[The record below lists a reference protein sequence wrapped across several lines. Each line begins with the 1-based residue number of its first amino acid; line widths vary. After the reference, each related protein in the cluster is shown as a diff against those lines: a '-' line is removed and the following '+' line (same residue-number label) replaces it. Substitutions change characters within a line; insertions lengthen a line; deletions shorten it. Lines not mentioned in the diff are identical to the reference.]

1 MFINKCKKKT
11 LAISGGLGKIGLSLA
26 LKFSKNNF
34 NVLLG
39 DNDFDKYKLLKK
51 KLQFNNIEFYNGN
64 MCLSKH
70 IDRFINYGI
79 KKFKK
84 IDYTI
89 HCCYPKTKNWNKKF
103 EFLDQ
108 YSLNK
113 HISDNLGGSII
124 YSQRFIKY
132 FLKEGSGKLIHISSI
147 QGISTPKF
155 DHYKG
160 LKMNSPISYSAIKS
174 GVISVTKYLAKA
186 YGKNNIQINCISPGG
201 LKDNQPKTFVKRYR
215 KSCLLKGLIDSE
227 DLHSTIF
234 FLLNDNSKYINGQ
247 NIVIDDGW
255 SL

>member
-1 MFINKCKKKT
+1 MQKKT

-26 LKFSKNNF
+26 FKFSQNNF
-34 NVLLG
+34 NVLVG
-39 DNDFDKYKLLKK
+39 DNNLYKYRLLKK
-51 KLQFNNIEFYNGN
+51 KLEFNNIEFYNGN
-64 MCLSKH
+64 MCLSKD
-70 IDRFINYGI
+70 IDNFINYGI

-89 HCCYPKTKNWNKKF
+89 HSCYPKTKNWNKKF

-113 HISDNLGGSII
+113 NILDHLGGSII

-132 FLKEGSGKLIHISSI
+132 FLRKGAGKLIHISSI
-147 QGISTPKF
+147 QGISAPKF

-160 LKMNSPISYSAIKS
+160 LKMISPISYNAIKS

-186 YGKNNIQINCISPGG
+186 YGKKNIQINCISPGG
-201 LKDNQPKTFVKRYR
+201 LLDNQPKTFVKRYR
-215 KSCLLKGLIDSE
+215 KSFLSKGLLDPE
-227 DLHSTIF
+227 DLHSAIF
-234 FLLNDNSKYINGQ
+234 FLLNNDSKLINGQ